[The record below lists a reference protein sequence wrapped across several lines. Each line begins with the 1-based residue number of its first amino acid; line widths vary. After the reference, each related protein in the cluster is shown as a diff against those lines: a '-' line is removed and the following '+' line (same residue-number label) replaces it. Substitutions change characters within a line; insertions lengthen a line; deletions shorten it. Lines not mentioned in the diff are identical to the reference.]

1 MRLLI
6 VRSTLIERN
15 SVYVVVLFQ
24 VYSKSNE
31 WKLLAKWSVSF
42 SNETKVYDETDS
54 KLLNLVSAVLFFFLF
69 SVLIHSNETTSLC
82 RSNLSITMYYACTI
96 QCTVLHQFVFTDGT
110 RTKACTKGS
119 KLY

>member
-1 MRLLI
+1 MEIINTLI
-6 VRSTLIERN
+6 VRN

-54 KLLNLVSAVLFFFLF
+54 KLLNLVSAVMFFFLF
-69 SVLIHSNETTSLC
+69 LYYVTRPDETTPVC
-82 RSNLSITMYYACTI
+82 RFNLSYYVLCMYYKMYCFASI
-96 QCTVLHQFVFTDGT
+96 
-110 RTKACTKGS
+110 
-119 KLY
+119 